1 MKIWKKYSSSGI
13 YKTRYQND
21 SYLLLLGKRKLQ
33 SFKIS
38 FEKFLLIWN
47 KHHSLLSGSP
57 PISAAPE
64 SLKINKLLGHLLE
77 EIRYLHTTAFSQVC
91 YYLSVP
97 FFLQSAG
104 KDLRL

>member
-1 MKIWKKYSSSGI
+1 MKIWKKYSSSEI

-47 KHHSLLSGSP
+47 KHHSLLSGFP

-64 SLKINKLLGHLLE
+64 SLKIK
-77 EIRYLHTTAFSQVC
+77 
-91 YYLSVP
+91 
-97 FFLQSAG
+97 
-104 KDLRL
+104 